1 MFALIYALVTAAL
14 VGVGAAFVPFIGP
27 IGAPLPGLVA
37 GVAVYIL
44 LVRQVNARLQ
54 RDIGGIQA
62 MLMQKNVDGALA
74 TLHGIKHRYA
84 RWVFMLGSQ
93 IDGQIGAIHYM
104 RREFD
109 AARPYLERAFV
120 RNWDAKL
127 MLACLLSGQVGDQ
140 KGKDKKG
147 KDKKGDLAAVDHLLD
162 RVVKYTPKQGL
173 LWSTWAWL
181 HWSAGDAK
189 RAIEILARGKQAL
202 GEADPQLA
210 ANLLALQNDKKLK
223 MKGYGE
229 SWYAFHLEQH
239 PMVMQAQRGNVRFA
253 RR

>member
-1 MFALIYALVTAAL
+1 MVALLYALAAAVL
-14 VGVGAAFVPFIGP
+14 VGIGAAFIPFIGP
-27 IGAPLPGLVA
+27 IGAPLPALVA
-37 GVAVYIL
+37 GAAVYLL
-44 LVRQVNARLQ
+44 LVRRVNAMLQ
-54 RDIGGIQA
+54 RDIAGIQA
-62 MLMQKNVDGALA
+62 LLMQKNVDGALA
-74 TLHGIKHRYA
+74 TLANIKQRYGK
-84 RWVFMLGSQ
+84 WVFLLGSQ

-104 RREFD
+104 RKEFD

-127 MLACLLSGQVGDQ
+127 MLACLLSGQVA
-140 KGKDKKG
+140 DKKG
-147 KDKKGDLAAVDHLLD
+147 KDKKGDLGAVDTLLE

-189 RAIEILARGKQAL
+189 RAIEILARGKQTL
-202 GEADPQLA
+202 GEADPHLA

-239 PMVMQAQRGNVRFA
+239 PVVMQAQRGNVRFA

>member
-1 MFALIYALVTAAL
+1 MLALLYALVAAVL
-14 VGVGAAFVPFIGP
+14 SGVAAAFVPYIGP
-27 IGAPLPGLVA
+27 IGAPLPAL
-37 GVAVYIL
+37 AVGAVVYLL
-44 LVRQVNARLQ
+44 LVRKVNARLQ
-54 RDIGGIQA
+54 AEIAGIQA
-62 MLMQKNVDGALA
+62 LLMQRNVEGALG
-74 TLHGIKHRYA
+74 TLQGIKQRYA
-84 RWVFMLGSQ
+84 KWVFLLGSQ

-104 RREFD
+104 KQDFK

-127 MLACLLSGQVGDQ
+127 MLACLLSGQVGDR
-140 KGKDKKG
+140 KG
-147 KDKKGDLAAVDHLLD
+147 KDKKGDLAAVDTLLE

-189 RAIEILARGKQAL
+189 RAIELLARGKQNL
-202 GEADPQLA
+202 GEADAHLS

-223 MKGYGE
+223 MKGYGDT
-229 SWYAFHLEQH
+229 WYAFHLEQH

>member
-1 MFALIYALVTAAL
+1 MLALIYALVAAAL

-44 LVRQVNARLQ
+44 LVRRVNARLQ
-54 RDIGGIQA
+54 QDIGGIQA
-62 MLMQKNVDGALA
+62 LLMQKKIDGALA
-74 TLHGIKHRYA
+74 TLQAIKQRYA
-84 RWVFMLGSQ
+84 RWVFTLGAQ

-104 RREFD
+104 RKEFD
-109 AARPYLERAFV
+109 AARPFLERAFV

-127 MLACLLSGQVGDQ
+127 MLACLYSGQVG
-140 KGKDKKG
+140 DKKG
-147 KDKKGDLAAVDHLLD
+147 KDKKGDLAAVDKLLD

-189 RAIEILARGKQAL
+189 RAIDILVRGKQAL
-202 GEADPQLA
+202 GEADPHLA

-223 MKGYGE
+223 MKGYGD

>member
-1 MFALIYALVTAAL
+1 MVALLYALVVA
-14 VGVGAAFVPFIGP
+14 VVIGIGAAFIPFLGP
-27 IGAPLPGLVA
+27 IGAPLPALVA
-37 GVAVYIL
+37 GAAVYIL
-44 LVRQVNARLQ
+44 LVRRVNAMLQ
-54 RDIGGIQA
+54 RDIAGIQA
-62 MLMQKNVDGALA
+62 LLMQKNVDGALA
-74 TLHGIKHRYA
+74 TLSNIKQRYGK
-84 RWVFMLGSQ
+84 WVFFLRAQ

-104 RREFD
+104 RKEFD
-109 AARPYLERAFV
+109 AARPFLERAFV

-127 MLACLLSGQVGDQ
+127 MLACLVSGQVA
-140 KGKDKKG
+140 DKKG
-147 KDKKGDLAAVDHLLD
+147 KDKKGDLAAVDTLLE

-189 RAIEILARGKQAL
+189 RAIDILARGKQAL
-202 GEADPQLA
+202 GDGDPHLA

-239 PMVMQAQRGNVRFA
+239 PVVMQAQRGNVRFA